1 MTANNQKSCIWVE
14 MRAVDWLQL
23 VLDERRKRKQL
34 KTVPSKSPIDSNP
47 NQPGNKDDPIDL
59 IATKTH
65 ASYLRLPDISKDL
78 PVIFLYHALYNNEY
92 HFYCRQN
99 PKYEM
104 RF

>member
-1 MTANNQKSCIWVE
+1 

-59 IATKTH
+59 IATKH
-65 ASYLRLPDISKDL
+65 MLRI
-78 PVIFLYHALYNNEY
+78 
-92 HFYCRQN
+92 
-99 PKYEM
+99 
-104 RF
+104 